1 MRLLAFYFTLT
12 WIFSC
17 RNETTNPQK
26 KKKLYPIF
34 MYVCSETNVNWEVVL
49 DESWVL
55 LRLLKEDC
63 FSVRYGMP
71 SPLPTSKPLLF
82 LETLINTFYCASSIR
97 TLSRSPYS
105 SRQTNKVYQPTEQLT
120 TDFKILQVYGLHCQY
135 KCTTFIR

>member
-1 MRLLAFYFTLT
+1 
-12 WIFSC
+12 
-17 RNETTNPQK
+17 
-26 KKKLYPIF
+26 

-97 TLSRSPYS
+97 TLNGSPYS

-120 TDFKILQVYGLHCQY
+120 TDFKILQLYGLHCQY
-135 KCTTFIR
+135 KCSR